1 VSVLLDAFVVLCLAV
16 QFASAAVASL
26 LMWLF
31 TLVLVVLLWMLL
43 WTLLWTLMLVL
54 MQQLDSDDGTGDCFA
69 AVSLVVLY

>member
-1 VSVLLDAFVVLCLAV
+1 
-16 QFASAAVASL
+16 
-26 LMWLF
+26 MWLF